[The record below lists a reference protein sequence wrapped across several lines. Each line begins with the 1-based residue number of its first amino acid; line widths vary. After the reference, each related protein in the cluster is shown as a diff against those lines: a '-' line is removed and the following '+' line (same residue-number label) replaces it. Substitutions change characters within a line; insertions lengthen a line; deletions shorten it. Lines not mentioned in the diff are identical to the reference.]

1 VESWRPGLTDTV
13 LWQGQAW
20 QMGVWKEWVES
31 GLTPQAT
38 FSNGKGAIY
47 QQQNRH
53 YLAFW
58 PNREFLQHYLA
69 EAAQHAGLTTQT
81 LPEGLRLRRR
91 DTGSLPSTT
100 ATSPRP
106 FRLLL
111 APALFW
117 VALPWLLMIWLSGS
131 RSKPCRFRATT
142 ST

>member
-69 EAAQHAGLTTQT
+69 EAAQRAGLTTQT

-91 DTGSLPSTT
+91 GNWVFALNYANHPQTVP
-100 ATSPRP
+100 
-106 FRLLL
+106 
-111 APALFW
+111 APANAHFVLGGPTVAPYDLAIW
-117 VALPWLLMIWLSGS
+117 VEE
-131 RSKPCRFRATT
+131 
-142 ST
+142 